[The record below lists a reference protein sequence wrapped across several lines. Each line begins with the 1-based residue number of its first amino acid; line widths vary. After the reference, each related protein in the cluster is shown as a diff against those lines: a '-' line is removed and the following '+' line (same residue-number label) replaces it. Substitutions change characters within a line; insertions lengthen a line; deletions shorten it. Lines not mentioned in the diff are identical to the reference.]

1 MKSLGGVI
9 CCFKVEPFEIGL
21 VEARDVVEAFDLAP
35 NCKEEVL
42 GVKLGRLDS
51 SGIRWPDRRGVG
63 E

>member
-1 MKSLGGVI
+1 MKSVGGVI
-9 CCFKVEPFEIGL
+9 CCFKAEPFGIGL
-21 VEARDVVEAFDLAP
+21 VEARDVVEAFDLRP

-51 SGIRWPDRRGVG
+51 SGTRWLGRRGAG

>member
-1 MKSLGGVI
+1 M
-9 CCFKVEPFEIGL
+9 
-21 VEARDVVEAFDLAP
+21 EARDVVEAFDLKP

-51 SGIRWPDRRGVG
+51 SGIRWLDRRGAG

>member
-1 MKSLGGVI
+1 M
-9 CCFKVEPFEIGL
+9 
-21 VEARDVVEAFDLAP
+21 EARDVVEVFDLKP

-51 SGIRWPDRRGVG
+51 SGTRWLDRRGAG